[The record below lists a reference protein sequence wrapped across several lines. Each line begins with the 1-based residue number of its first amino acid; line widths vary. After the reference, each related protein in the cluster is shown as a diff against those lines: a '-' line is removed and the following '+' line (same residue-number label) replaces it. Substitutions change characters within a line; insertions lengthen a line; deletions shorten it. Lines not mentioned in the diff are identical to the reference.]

1 MGENGT
7 MIEKGPGYQVG
18 PPRDDGTI
26 EIMESYC
33 VKIIGT
39 TSKYCISSN
48 KTLPRMITAILI
60 KHAILILLCFFKYYL
75 PAFEYHEKQEHP
87 RVLYDEEIQ

>member
-18 PPRDDGTI
+18 PPRDDGKI
-26 EIMESYC
+26 EMAMESYC

-39 TSKYCISSN
+39 TSK
-48 KTLPRMITAILI
+48 
-60 KHAILILLCFFKYYL
+60 
-75 PAFEYHEKQEHP
+75 
-87 RVLYDEEIQ
+87 